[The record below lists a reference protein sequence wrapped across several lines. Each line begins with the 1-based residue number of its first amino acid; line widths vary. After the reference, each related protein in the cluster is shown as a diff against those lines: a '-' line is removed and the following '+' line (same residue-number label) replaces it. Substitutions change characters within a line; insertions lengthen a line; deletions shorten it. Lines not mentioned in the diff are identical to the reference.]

1 MSLLKAEPLSDDD
14 VLQLKF
20 LENFISFI
28 YEDFV
33 AIGLQYFYFEKYTFQ
48 SGDSFVYFNAVFMI
62 FKTLSYVTTE
72 VMKLKRI
79 WTANKKTR
87 RVSTL
92 IYSVFASF
100 FGVNL
105 TLYPIARAAG
115 AFYQSARNN
124 AIVNVSNAKNWKIM
138 VTNITY
144 MYLYR
149 YDILKLM
156 WRT

>member
-1 MSLLKAEPLSDDD
+1 MKL
-14 VLQLKF
+14 
-20 LENFISFI
+20 LENLLSFS

-48 SGDSFVYFNAVFMI
+48 SGDSFVYFNAVLMI
-62 FKTLSYVTTE
+62 FNTLSFSTMQ
-72 VMKLKRI
+72 VMRLKRV
-79 WTANKKTR
+79 WTENNKTR

-92 IYSVFASF
+92 IGPIFGAF

-124 AIVNVSNAKNWKIM
+124 AIVNVSNTKIE
-138 VTNITY
+138 
-144 MYLYR
+144 
-149 YDILKLM
+149 K
-156 WRT
+156 

>member
-1 MSLLKAEPLSDDD
+1 MKAETLSDDQ
-14 VLQLKF
+14 VTNLKIW
-20 LENFISFI
+20 ENLISFL

-48 SGDSFVYFNAVFMI
+48 SGDSFVYFNAFFMI
-62 FKTLSYVTTE
+62 FKTLSYSTMM
-72 VMKLKRI
+72 VMKLKRV
-79 WTANKKTR
+79 WTANNKTR

-92 IYSVFASF
+92 IGPIFGAF

-124 AIVNVSNAKNWKIM
+124 AILNVSNAKIEK
-138 VTNITY
+138 
-144 MYLYR
+144 
-149 YDILKLM
+149 
-156 WRT
+156 

>member
-1 MSLLKAEPLSDDD
+1 MKAETLSDYAARN
-14 VLQLKF
+14 LRIW
-20 LENFISFI
+20 ENYISFI

-62 FKTLSYVTTE
+62 FKTLTYCAME
-72 VMKLKRI
+72 IMKLKRV
-79 WTANKKTR
+79 WTEKGKTWG
-87 RVSTL
+87 VSTL
-92 IYSVFASF
+92 ISPVFGSF

-124 AIVNVSNAKNWKIM
+124 AIVNVSNVKIE
-138 VTNITY
+138 
-144 MYLYR
+144 
-149 YDILKLM
+149 K
-156 WRT
+156 